1 MPLAVSEVTFILR
14 VTLPANSANITVSA
28 VNKLTP
34 EEVRAEV
41 TKYWNALNSKAL
53 DRFEEFYAAEA
64 TVFGSMTSRTEPGR
78 LVVARRRREYFHPR
92 TKLQARTGKIDVFML
107 GDQVAIASY
116 SFEFHALQIMLPSG
130 KYVDEH
136 LIHGRATQVLA
147 RDTDGA
153 IRVFHEHLSA
163 PAPMPAAIPEP
174 GSDEKDQP
182 KVDKT
187 AQAPLAVGCRY

>member
-1 MPLAVSEVTFILR
+1 M
-14 VTLPANSANITVSA
+14 PANSANITVSA